1 MGFFS
6 AIFSGLGWALAFSSV
21 SISSSD
27 SSFTEEAFF
36 SFRGDFFF
44 FGDGFFIG
52 DVVSLASFF
61 ICFLTEETIFLTGDS
76 STFLDLAGDFSS
88 SSSLSMTAFFFLP
101 VGVFLT
107 GESSSLSMTPFFF
120 LGEGFFTGLL
130 SSSLSITAFFLL
142 CFLFTLGDSFLIF
155 SSLSSSNFS
164 SLSSFNF
171 LESSLADS
179 LFLLKAG
186 FLAVFLKGGRPS
198 LSRDGCSTSGTFCVD
213 EASLSLFARTL
224 EFSLDSSSESESITP
239 ARFLVRVA
247 ELVS

>member
-27 SSFTEEAFF
+27 SSFTGEAFF

-52 DVVSLASFF
+52 DVDSLASFF

-107 GESSSLSMTPFFF
+107 GESSSLSITPFFL
-120 LGEGFFTGLL
+120 LGEGFFTGQL

-142 CFLFTLGDSFLIF
+142 CFLFTFGDSF
-155 SSLSSSNFS
+155 
-164 SLSSFNF
+164 FNF
-171 LESSLADS
+171 LFFN
-179 LFLLKAG
+179 LFYFFILIFFQ
-186 FLAVFLKGGRPS
+186 FLR
-198 LSRDGCSTSGTFCVD
+198 
-213 EASLSLFARTL
+213 
-224 EFSLDSSSESESITP
+224 
-239 ARFLVRVA
+239 
-247 ELVS
+247 